1 MKPTTLLLAA
11 LGATLATSSLLA
23 IEFAP
28 FGAQGQGG
36 SRNGQS
42 FRIGPAG
49 SVFELDAF
57 VHVAGLDLNGDEP
70 GLTARLSR
78 HALPAGLSL
87 AFAPELSADGSD
99 LVLRYTFANSGAD
112 AVNDLRLYVLLDVEI
127 AEAQNT
133 FFNEQAQA
141 VGTPGVGPAD
151 AAPDFWQIDEPGFAG
166 GTLYQ
171 NLLEARLT
179 NRSALPEGQ
188 AEDIALALG
197 FSLGTVKPGETVT
210 VRTMLSEDDTQLG
223 SFALLHTDP
232 TSGPATRVTFSGE
245 ADRRQQLVTDLTSLV
260 SLRFEWRLNQPV
272 GSLLGRL
279 RLQNR
284 PDSQTPLGPPFQLG
298 LQSSTSLYYVRPTG
312 RLDNGT
318 PYLDLTDAVATQLG
332 AGNTL
337 LPGQEVTLDNVEI
350 YSAGRLAPPPGV
362 WSLWGTRLTA
372 PEPGR

>member
-1 MKPTTLLLAA
+1 MKPTTLLLTA
-11 LGATLATSSLLA
+11 LGMALANGSLPA
-23 IEFAP
+23 IEFTP

-57 VHVAGLDLNGDEP
+57 VHVAGVDLNGDEP

-78 HALPAGLSL
+78 HALPAGLNL
-87 AFAPELSADGSD
+87 AFAPELSADNSD
-99 LVLRYTFANSGAD
+99 LVLRYTFTNTGTD

-141 VGTPGVGPAD
+141 VGTPGVGPGD
-151 AAPDFWQIDEPGFAG
+151 AAPEFWQIDEPGFAG

-179 NRSALPEGQ
+179 NRSAIPEGQ
-188 AEDIALALG
+188 AEDVALALG
-197 FSLGTVKPGETVT
+197 FSLGTLKPGEHVT
-210 VRTMLSEDDTQLG
+210 VRALISEDDTRLG
-223 SFALLHTDP
+223 PFALVHTDP
-232 TSGPATRVTFSGE
+232 TSGPTTRVTFSGE

-260 SLRFEWRLNQPV
+260 SLRFEWRLNQPA

-279 RLQNR
+279 RLQNL
-284 PDSQTPLGPPFQLG
+284 PASQGPVGPPFQLG
-298 LQSSTSLYYVRPTG
+298 LQSSANLYYVRPSG

-318 PYLDLTDAVATQLG
+318 PYLDLTEAVAAQLG
-332 AGNTL
+332 AGNAL
-337 LPGQEVTLDNVEI
+337 LPGREITLDNIEI
-350 YSAGRLAPPPGV
+350 YSAGRLAPPPTV